1 MGSVCISKDKQ
12 MVSIQVLAHNLFGE
26 NCNGLLALLTSF
38 SISRCMLGAG
48 GRALAHHHSHQF
60 LYHGQL
66 SNYARNTLNSP
77 GWAPFSFGGIVTV
90 SPLSIPMPKLVDRN

>member
-26 NCNGLLALLTSF
+26 NCNGLLAL
-38 SISRCMLGAG
+38 AG

-90 SPLSIPMPKLVDRN
+90 SPLSIPMPRLVDRN